1 MARMDTEV
9 ADGHGGEVVTDW
21 VRGGQGAAKLA
32 AKLGDTTAILGGTE
46 TYRAFHLCRF
56 YGDKCNVVILGETE
70 NPEFQDRCLKPLG
83 RAIPLQVACCKL
95 FDFHLDGPR
104 MTMSG
109 LASI

>member
-70 NPEFQDRCLKPLG
+70 ILNFKTGALNHSAGQFHFKSP
-83 RAIPLQVACCKL
+83 VANC
-95 FDFHLDGPR
+95 
-104 MTMSG
+104 
-109 LASI
+109 SIFTSTAQE